1 MLVVDISRIGIKT
14 SIIHMPQ
21 TENWQPISFWCV
33 WFCYASINIMLD
45 SWNSFKSQ
53 KIFLKLQWRVWKRTF
68 QLSEINHV
76 DIIWECTELSMLFI
90 RNVNIFIPTLISDEI
105 LTDSAKLIT
114 GNGIFCKLTESIQ
127 VLNEGSDENIYHR
140 DINLMSRATRVKLL
154 LHPLPLN

>member
-1 MLVVDISRIGIKT
+1 
-14 SIIHMPQ
+14 
-21 TENWQPISFWCV
+21 
-33 WFCYASINIMLD
+33 
-45 SWNSFKSQ
+45 
-53 KIFLKLQWRVWKRTF
+53 
-68 QLSEINHV
+68 
-76 DIIWECTELSMLFI
+76 MLFI